1 MIMKK
6 FFALLLML
14 VLPALALA
22 DGADPQAVVQAAVTK
37 LTARLQAEKPH
48 LKGNNELLYSIIN
61 ENITPYVDVDGI
73 AKGVM
78 GNFYRQANDAQK
90 AKFAAT
96 FKDSLIR
103 TYANGL
109 AAYNNQKID
118 FLPFRASDKPNFAQ
132 VEVNVTGDNGAV
144 YPITFQ
150 MKKSAQG
157 EWKTQNLIVNGINL
171 GLTFR
176 NQFAQ
181 AVNDN
186 NNNLDKA
193 IAGWAPDAKAI
204 AKQDGK
210 QDGKH

>member
-1 MIMKK
+1 MKK

-48 LKGNNELLYSIIN
+48 LKGNNELLFTIIN

-210 QDGKH
+210 H